1 MLANQ
6 SGNQLYFDIRLVRNC
21 LLPIVLAKI
30 YEKVLCVLLL
40 LQQS

>member
-21 LLPIVLAKI
+21 LLPIVLAKM
-30 YEKVLCVLLL
+30 YEKLLCFCVLLL
-40 LQQS
+40 L